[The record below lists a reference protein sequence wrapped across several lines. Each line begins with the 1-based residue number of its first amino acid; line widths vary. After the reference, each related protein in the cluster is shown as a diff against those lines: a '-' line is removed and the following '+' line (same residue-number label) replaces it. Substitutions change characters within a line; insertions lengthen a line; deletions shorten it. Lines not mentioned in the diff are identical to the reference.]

1 MLAESTNLPTHKGL
15 CPRSKFLVCPVRK
28 HCLTQTY
35 QIWCKN
41 PMQKSE
47 GFQGVNCHHL
57 WTGASRFWT
66 NTTLRQWSTGWPQSS
81 F

>member
-1 MLAESTNLPTHKGL
+1 
-15 CPRSKFLVCPVRK
+15 
-28 HCLTQTY
+28 
-35 QIWCKN
+35 
-41 PMQKSE
+41 MQKSE